1 MKSIN
6 FSTKGRNQPKT
17 TQALFKIA
25 FLVVKTVANHTITE
39 EPAKPAT
46 SHNENDTYY
55 FWSESKK
62 LAINQI
68 PLSDDVGRC
77 IILMAYN
84 VKFFSRV
91 CWRHVSPYCWMASL
105 MCRVGIGSWQMW
117 HQEECFT
124 HFCGVY
130 HWISTNDYFVSHNTD
145 WKKVLG

>member
-1 MKSIN
+1 MLSRMKSIN

-55 FWSESKK
+55 FWRENKK

-68 PLSDDVGRC
+68 PLSGDVGRC
-77 IILMAYN
+77 IILMVYN
-84 VKFFSRV
+84 ANS
-91 CWRHVSPYCWMASL
+91 SPDCAVDMFHL
-105 MCRVGIGSWQMW
+105 TVGWPHSCA
-117 HQEECFT
+117 E
-124 HFCGVY
+124 
-130 HWISTNDYFVSHNTD
+130 
-145 WKKVLG
+145 